1 MDDGEGSARS
11 SPGAHRSLFTHC
23 TSGQRRESLE
33 VKDIPQKY
41 SIINSCLFLFFYKV
55 EDCFDVFPLARSAQC
70 GTRWNK
76 KSTVWRLQRGQVGGF
91 KSSRSGWRV
100 AESSGSAVGAL
111 ETRRLPDQNDKREE
125 RADPQNLDG
134 YGGCE
139 DVRPARWSCFS
150 FAVREERPRRDYKQ
164 KR

>member
-1 MDDGEGSARS
+1 MTR
-11 SPGAHRSLFTHC
+11 
-23 TSGQRRESLE
+23 
-33 VKDIPQKY
+33 
-41 SIINSCLFLFFYKV
+41 
-55 EDCFDVFPLARSAQC
+55 VFPLARSAQC

-76 KSTVWRLQRGQVGGF
+76 KSTVWRVQRGQVGGL

-100 AESSGSAVGAL
+100 AESSGSPVGAL
-111 ETRRLPDQNDKREE
+111 ETRRLPDHNDKREE

-139 DVRPARWSCFS
+139 DGRPARWSCFS

-164 KR
+164 TR